1 MATIRNAIQI
11 TDGMSPALRS
21 MNKALNIVI
30 SSFEQLQR
38 DSGQAVDTTSIQ
50 AARTELSRA
59 EASFNSMEREINET
73 RMAQE
78 NLNGSIRDGGGAA
91 SGLNGMIKKVAMTAA
106 AAFGVKK
113 IMAMS
118 DTMTQTTAR
127 LNLMNDGLQT
137 TDELQQKI
145 AQSAQR
151 SRASYAATADV
162 VAKLGQRAGDAFS
175 SNDETIAFA
184 ENLNKM
190 FVIAGA
196 SQQEMASASLQLT
209 QALGSGVLRGEE
221 LNAVFESAPN
231 VIQAIADYMD
241 VPIGQIRNMAAEGQI
256 TADIVKNSML
266 AATEDINAQFENI
279 PMTFGQIWT
288 SISNVALKAIQPM
301 LTSLGAGANYIYDN
315 WERLSPMFYG
325 VGAALGVV
333 VAAMAVWKAITL
345 AQTIQQWALN
355 AAILANPIT
364 WIVIAIAA
372 VIGAIVAWVRHVGG
386 LKIAW
391 MMLVDGMKTGWDWL
405 KIAFFTGT
413 YFILDLFDKMRL
425 GMKSTGTGIANFMGD
440 MRANVIMIMQD
451 MVQGAIDL
459 LNNLIDKANKIPGV
473 SIKAIG
479 EVTFGT
485 DQAIRNE
492 AEKQARNASLE
503 AFRNEIENN
512 INDRDAKLDAMKA
525 DAREATAAR
534 QAQIDSA
541 QAKIAA
547 NRAAEDNK
555 DAILSPS
562 AEQYLQNIDE
572 NTSGIKD
579 AVTMSAE
586 DLKYMKDLA
595 EQEVINRFTTAEV
608 RVEMTN
614 DMNVNSSMDLDGMVA
629 YLEDKLTETLQV
641 VAEGVPVGV

>member
-1 MATIRNAIQI
+1 MATIKSAIRV
-11 TDGMSPALRS
+11 TDGMSPALRA
-21 MNKALNIVI
+21 MNKSLNIVI
-30 SSFEQLQR
+30 SSFEQLQK
-38 DSGQAVDTTSIQ
+38 DSGRAMDTASIK
-50 AARTELSRA
+50 AARAELNRA
-59 EASFNSMEREINET
+59 EMEFNEIEAAAERA
-73 RMAQE
+73 RQSQE
-78 NLNGSIRDGGGAA
+78 NFNKKARESKSILGG
-91 SGLNGMIKKVAMTAA
+91 VARVAGTVAT
-106 AAFGVKK
+106 AFGVKK

-151 SRASYAATADV
+151 SRASYVATADV
-162 VAKLGQRAGDAFS
+162 VAKLGQRAGEAFS

-241 VPIGQIRNMAAEGQI
+241 VPIGQIRNMASEGQI

-266 AATEDINAQFENI
+266 SATDDINAQFESI

-315 WERLSPMFYG
+315 WERLSPIFYG
-325 VGAALGVV
+325 VASALGVV

-372 VIGAIVAWVRHVGG
+372 VIGAIVAWVKHVGG
-386 LKIAW
+386 VKIAW
-391 MMLVDGMKTGWDWL
+391 MIMVNVMKTGWDWL

-413 YFILDLFDKMRL
+413 YFVLDLFDKMRL
-425 GMKSTGTGIANFMGD
+425 RMKSTGTGIANFMGD
-440 MRANVIMIMQD
+440 MRTNVIMIMQD

-459 LNNLIDKANKIPGV
+459 LNNLIEKANKIPGV
-473 SIKAIG
+473 SIKALG

-485 DQAIRNE
+485 DAAIRNE

-503 AFRNEIENN
+503 SFRSEIEGN
-512 INDRDAKLDAMKA
+512 ISEREARLDLMKA

-534 QAQIDSA
+534 QALIDSA
-541 QAKIAA
+541 KSEAQAK
-547 NRAAEDNK
+547 ETEVT
-555 DAILSPS
+555 PS
-562 AEQYLQNIDE
+562 AEMEGYLSGIDE
-572 NTSGIKD
+572 NTSDIKNSID
-579 AVTMSAE
+579 MTNE
-586 DLKYMKDLA
+586 DLKYLRDLA
-595 EQEVINRFTTAEV
+595 EQEVINRFTTAEIKV
-608 RVEMTN
+608 
-614 DMNVNSSMDLDGMVA
+614 DMANSFGDIRESVDLDGVVA
-629 YLEDKLTETLQV
+629 YLEDSLNETLNI
-641 VAEGVPVGV
+641 VAEGATSNV

>member
-30 SSFEQLQR
+30 SSFEELQR
-38 DSGQAVDTTSIQ
+38 DSGQAIDTTSIQ

-78 NLNGSIRDGGGAA
+78 NLNSSIRDGGGAA
-91 SGLNGMIKKVAMTAA
+91 SGLNSVIREVAMTAA
-106 AAFGVKK
+106 AAFGAKK

-151 SRASYAATADV
+151 SRASYVATADV

-266 AATEDINAQFENI
+266 AATDDINAQFENI

-391 MMLVDGMKTGWDWL
+391 MTLVDGMKTGWDWL
-405 KIAFFTGT
+405 KIAFFSGT
-413 YFILDLFDKMRL
+413 YFVLDLFDKMRL

-440 MRANVIMIMQD
+440 MRTDVIMIMQD

-492 AEKQARNASLE
+492 AEKQARNARLE

-555 DAILSPS
+555 EAILSPS
-562 AEQYLQNIDE
+562 AEQYMQNIDE